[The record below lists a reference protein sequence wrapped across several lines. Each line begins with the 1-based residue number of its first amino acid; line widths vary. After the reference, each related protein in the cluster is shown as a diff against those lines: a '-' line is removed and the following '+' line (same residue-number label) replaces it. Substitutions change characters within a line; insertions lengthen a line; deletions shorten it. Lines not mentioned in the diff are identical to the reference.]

1 MSFRTFFN
9 RSGSI
14 VSGRAYVFI
23 LTKTH
28 DRRGTR
34 IINWTF
40 RIGLGIYGDS
50 NSESEEEQNEHV
62 QAQNNDSDE
71 ELIVRIILDL
81 LDGGSMDRK
90 AYWMWLQETVKRRQ
104 QAFKKTEEEIEA
116 RLAEEDER
124 EEQRYEEQYNK
135 QQENHT
141 GNTSCKDSGMFRNII
156 KLSRHYIIKRNSVTS
171 LL

>member
-1 MSFRTFFN
+1 M
-9 RSGSI
+9 
-14 VSGRAYVFI
+14 
-23 LTKTH
+23 
-28 DRRGTR
+28 
-34 IINWTF
+34 F

-62 QAQNNDSDE
+62 QAQNNDSDD
-71 ELIVRIILDL
+71 ELIVSGFVHYSRWKFKDGRKYESCYSL
-81 LDGGSMDRK
+81 L
-90 AYWMWLQETVKRRQ
+90 LQETVKRRQ

-156 KLSRHYIIKRNSVTS
+156 KLSRHYIIKRNFVTS

>member
-1 MSFRTFFN
+1 MIYF
-9 RSGSI
+9 
-14 VSGRAYVFI
+14 
-23 LTKTH
+23 LC
-28 DRRGTR
+28 
-34 IINWTF
+34 

-62 QAQNNDSDE
+62 QTQNNDSDE
-71 ELIVRIILDL
+71 ELIE
-81 LDGGSMDRK
+81 M
-90 AYWMWLQETVKRRQ
+90 VKRRQ

-124 EEQRYEEQYNK
+124 EEQRYDEQYNK

-141 GNTSCKDSGMFRNII
+141 GNTSCKESGMFRNII
-156 KLSRHYIIKRNSVTS
+156 KLSRYYMIKRNSVTS

>member
-1 MSFRTFFN
+1 M
-9 RSGSI
+9 
-14 VSGRAYVFI
+14 
-23 LTKTH
+23 
-28 DRRGTR
+28 
-34 IINWTF
+34 F

-62 QAQNNDSDE
+62 QAQNNDSDD
-71 ELIVRIILDL
+71 ELIVRVVLFITVDGSLKM
-81 LDGGSMDRK
+81 GGSMK
-90 AYWMWLQETVKRRQ
+90 AVIRFCSQETVKRRQ

-116 RLAEEDER
+116 RLAEEDEK